1 MIARRIVA
9 RHRTPGELRLTWMD
23 RLNNP
28 RNARSLPAVETNS
41 KAELRDKWIQKFLA
55 HLATDRGAS
64 AYTQRNYRDALKE
77 FCAWHQLESPESNVQ
92 NPKSIVWDGLQRDDF
107 RSYLRFLG
115 RHNLGRAAVQ
125 LRFSALRTFYKFLMR
140 HGVVESLPI
149 KNLSLPKLE
158 KRLPRFLTIPQ
169 MKDLLAAPVKLLEMQ
184 KKRKGAGRPIS
195 AAACLRDVAVLETI
209 YSCGLRISELC
220 GLRAEDIDWSEQ
232 LVRVRG
238 KGKKERLVP
247 VGGPALEAIQSYW
260 GVLKQ
265 PPSGASPVFF
275 AETKKRSPLNPLQ
288 LSRRL
293 KQYLVIAGLDPA
305 LTPHKLRHS
314 YATHLL
320 DAGADLRSV
329 QELLGHAHLI
339 TTQVYTHVTTERLK
353 KAYDAAHPRA

>member
-1 MIARRIVA
+1 
-9 RHRTPGELRLTWMD
+9 MD
-23 RLNNP
+23 AP
-28 RNARSLPAVETNS
+28 PQICQPEI
-41 KAELRDKWIQKFLA
+41 RDKWISKFLA

-64 AYTQRNYRDALKE
+64 VYTQRNYRQALME
-77 FCAWHQLESPESNVQ
+77 FARWHLAERKSPA
-92 NPKSIVWDGLQRDDF
+92 VWEKLQRDDF
-107 RSYLRFLG
+107 RAFVRFLG
-115 RHNLGRAAVQ
+115 RSNLSRAAVQ
-125 LRFSALRTFYKFLMR
+125 LRFSALRTFFKFLMR
-140 HGVVESLPI
+140 HGVVENLPI

-158 KRLPRFLTIPQ
+158 KRLPRFLTKSQ
-169 MKDLLAAPVKLLEMQ
+169 MEDLLVAPAKLLETKKQ
-184 KKRKGAGRPIS
+184 KKGPGRPIS
-195 AAACLRDVAVLETI
+195 AQVCLRDIAVLETI

-220 GLRAEDIDWSEQ
+220 GLRVEDIDFSEQ
-232 LVRVRG
+232 IVRVRG

-247 VGGPALEAIQSYW
+247 VGEPALTAIQNYW
-260 GVLKQ
+260 AALLQ
-265 PPSGASPVFF
+265 PPAGIQPVFR
-275 AETKKRSPLNPLQ
+275 ADTSKAAPLSPLQ

-293 KQYLVIAGLDPA
+293 KNYLVIAGLDPK

>member
-1 MIARRIVA
+1 MNDSSPESSRRDGGA
-9 RHRTPGELRLTWMD
+9 PGPPEI
-23 RLNNP
+23 
-28 RNARSLPAVETNS
+28 
-41 KAELRDKWIQKFLA
+41 RDPWIRKFLV

-64 AYTQRNYRDALKE
+64 AYTQRNYRQALTE
-77 FCAWHQLESPESNVQ
+77 FARWHLDEHKSLPAWET
-92 NPKSIVWDGLQRDDF
+92 LQRDDF
-107 RSYLRFLG
+107 RNYLRYLG
-115 RHNLGRAAVQ
+115 RHNLSRAATQ

-140 HGVVESLPI
+140 QGAVETLPI
-149 KNLSLPKLE
+149 KNLALPKPGRRLPKYLTRQQMLE
-158 KRLPRFLTIPQ
+158 LLDAPMKRLEGRDHPAGP
-169 MKDLLAAPVKLLEMQ
+169 
-184 KKRKGAGRPIS
+184 GRPIS
-195 AAACLRDVAVLETI
+195 AVVCWRDVAVLETI

-220 GLRAEDIDWSEQ
+220 GLRADDIDGGEQ

-247 VGGPALEAIQSYW
+247 IGEPALQAIQNYW
-260 GVLKQ
+260 RMLKQ
-265 PPSGASPVFF
+265 PPSGSSPVFF
-275 AETKKRSPLNPLQ
+275 ADTRKGAPLNPLQ

-293 KQYLVIAGLDPA
+293 KQYLVIAGLDPG

-329 QELLGHAHLI
+329 QELLGHAHLA

>member
-1 MIARRIVA
+1 MQKK
-9 RHRTPGELRLTWMD
+9 LNQLD
-23 RLNNP
+23 RQDACP
-28 RNARSLPAVETNS
+28 TSEIHDPWV
-41 KAELRDKWIQKFLA
+41 KKFLA

-64 AYTQRNYRDALKE
+64 IYTQRNYAQALTE
-77 FCAWHQLESPESNVQ
+77 FARWHLAERQSAVAWE
-92 NPKSIVWDGLQRDDF
+92 KLQRDDF
-107 RSYLRFLG
+107 RSFLRWLG
-115 RHNLGRAAVQ
+115 RNKLSRAATS

-149 KNLSLPKLE
+149 KNLSLPKAE
-158 KRLPRFLTIPQ
+158 KRLPKFLTVKQ
-169 MKDLLAAPVKLLEMQ
+169 MEDLLIAPISVLEAQ
-184 KKRKGAGRPIS
+184 KNKKGAGRPLS
-195 AAACLRDVAVLETI
+195 TAACLRDIAVLETI

-220 GLRAEDIDWSEQ
+220 GLCAEDIDWSQQ

-247 VGGPALEAIQSYW
+247 IGKTALMAMQDYFNTFKHPPA
-260 GVLKQ
+260 
-265 PPSGASPVFF
+265 GASPVFLS
-275 AETKKRSPLNPLQ
+275 ETKKRAPLSPLQ
-288 LSRRL
+288 LRRRL
-293 KQYLVIAGLDPA
+293 KIYLRQAGLDPG

-353 KAYDAAHPRA
+353 QAYDAAHPRA

>member
-1 MIARRIVA
+1 MN
-9 RHRTPGELRLTWMD
+9 L
-23 RLNNP
+23 
-28 RNARSLPAVETNS
+28 
-41 KAELRDKWIQKFLA
+41 KAEPTSSRPAIEEQWIQKFLG

-64 AYTQRNYRDALKE
+64 VYTQRNYQQALTE
-77 FCAWHQLESPESNVQ
+77 FSHWHLSERKSPAAWE
-92 NPKSIVWDGLQRDDF
+92 KLQRDDF
-107 RSYLRFLG
+107 RGYLRFLG
-115 RHNLGRAAVQ
+115 RNKLSRAATQ

-149 KNLSLPKLE
+149 KNISLPKLE
-158 KRLPRFLTIPQ
+158 KRLPRFLTKQQ
-169 MKDLLAAPVKLLEMQ
+169 MEELLVAPAKLLAGQQQ
-184 KKRKGAGRPIS
+184 KKSPGRPIS
-195 AAACLRDVAVLETI
+195 AEVCQRDVAVLETI

-220 GLRAEDIDWSEQ
+220 GLRVDDLDWNEQ
-232 LVRVRG
+232 IVRVRG

-247 VGGPALEAIQSYW
+247 IGEPALKAIQTYW
-260 GVLKQ
+260 NGLLE
-265 PPSGASPVFF
+265 PPLGLQPVFR
-275 AETKKRSPLNPLQ
+275 ADTKKAAPLSPLQ

-293 KQYLVIAGLDPA
+293 KTYLAVAGLDPA

-353 KAYDAAHPRA
+353 RAYDAAHPRA